1 MCCTRWLLHI
11 KSKFDFRG
19 ENDPENYKNDSRFVF
34 QHEAYRKSSAAGMQG
49 IVTTANQ
56 DRVART
62 DVIRVHRRRK
72 KIKKEVTKVFQ
83 YISCGSPSMLDLFID
98 LVFSC
103 SQRWSRCTTATI
115 PSEDGYFAWSRC
127 PGKPPPNRSWRRRFA
142 HFTSREILVR
152 AIVFNFRSRNAAVN
166 IRFIPTRVWTKILVS
181 WIWISIFMWCVLDS
195 LDGVL

>member
-98 LVFSC
+98 LVFPC
-103 SQRWSRCTTATI
+103 PQRWSRCTTATI

-166 IRFIPTRVWTKILVS
+166 IRFSNTCLNKDLDIVNLDLNIYV
-181 WIWISIFMWCVLDS
+181 MCV
-195 LDGVL
+195 G

>member
-98 LVFSC
+98 LVFPC
-103 SQRWSRCTTATI
+103 PQRWSRCTTATI

-166 IRFIPTRVWTKILVS
+166 IRFSNTCLNKDLGIVNLDLNIYV
-181 WIWISIFMWCVLDS
+181 MCV
-195 LDGVL
+195 G